1 MGATE
6 WREFV
11 YDELSG
17 EILMEY
23 TLVGGTFAVK
33 AVNTW
38 GLGLIS
44 SNREGVKRYFHFDAL
59 GSTRALT
66 DSSGNVTDTY
76 EYNAF
81 GVLESSTGTSVN
93 PYRYVGQWG
102 YYDDGAMGSSSGLLL
117 LGVRYYSP
125 AHGRFWSWDPV
136 PNLNLYAYVE
146 NSATMAMDPS
156 GRLSVIIHGN
166 YCGPQDTPG
175 SGRPVDAVD
184 ECCCLHDE
192 CFSIFGCTWY
202 NQWNRTACHAC
213 NAGLCLCL
221 RDALCESDE
230 CEWMRRAI
238 MYYAC
243 PSRIMEDLIPEHP
256 GYERAEQPYP
266 RPTRGECASN
276 PVPAV
281 ARSGHAPVPA
291 PVFGG

>member
-1 MGATE
+1 MEVT
-6 WREFV
+6 RP
-11 YDELSG
+11 DELPG

-81 GVLESSTGTSVN
+81 GVMESSTGTSVN
-93 PYRYVGQWG
+93 PFRYVGQWG

-136 PNLNLYAYVE
+136 ANLNLYAYVE

-156 GRLSVIIHGN
+156 GAGFPWWLFAIAHTIECAFCIWRAIRETEDIPSKEDKRRHCVTACLITSR
-166 YCGPQDTPG
+166 CGPLCGGSSVVGSEVADIVIGGVPG
-175 SGRPVDAVD
+175 WDDLAANYAGYTCGVSLGLLPIRGVWWIFSPRPWC
-184 ECCCLHDE
+184 EFCCL
-192 CFSIFGCTWY
+192 SLNYG
-202 NQWNRTACHAC
+202 QW
-213 NAGLCLCL
+213 
-221 RDALCESDE
+221 
-230 CEWMRRAI
+230 
-238 MYYAC
+238 
-243 PSRIMEDLIPEHP
+243 
-256 GYERAEQPYP
+256 
-266 RPTRGECASN
+266 
-276 PVPAV
+276 
-281 ARSGHAPVPA
+281 
-291 PVFGG
+291 F